1 MSHLPMMPVLD
12 RSGFAPVVG
21 NAVSMIGMLVLVGT
35 SLVHM
40 MA

>member
-12 RSGFAPVVG
+12 RSGFAPVLG
-21 NAVSMIGMLVLVGT
+21 TAVSMIGMLALVAT
-35 SLVHM
+35 FAVQM